1 MDDNIRYLI
10 PILGTLIPIVAIV
23 GGIASS
29 IYGRWAKLKE
39 KQLELTART
48 AGEQAAQ
55 YAAKI
60 ATLEE
65 RVAVLNR
72 IVTDRNEGLTAQI
85 DALRDPP
92 APPALPIAPPALP
105 IAPLRDVSLRK

>member
-1 MDDNIRYLI
+1 MSDWTLLI
-10 PILGTLIPIVAIV
+10 PLIGVSIPIVAISAGV
-23 GGIASS
+23 FTKWIAM
-29 IYGRWAKLKE
+29 KE
-39 KQLELTART
+39 KQLEITART

-60 ATLEE
+60 ERLEE

-85 DALRDPP
+85 ESLRDT
-92 APPALPIAPPALP
+92 PALP
-105 IAPLRDVSLRK
+105 DKMN

>member
-1 MDDNIRYLI
+1 MWNYMVPILIFLI
-10 PILGTLIPIVAIV
+10 PIIAILSNV
-23 GGIASS
+23 VTKWIAM
-29 IYGRWAKLKE
+29 KE
-39 KQLELTART
+39 KQLEITART

-60 ATLEE
+60 ERLEE

-85 DALRDPP
+85 ESLRDTPS
-92 APPALPIAPPALP
+92 LP
-105 IAPLRDVSLRK
+105 DKMN

>member
-1 MDDNIRYLI
+1 MSDWTLLI
-10 PILGTLIPIVAIV
+10 PLIGVSIPIVAISASV
-23 GGIASS
+23 FTKWIAM
-29 IYGRWAKLKE
+29 KE
-39 KQLELTART
+39 KQLEITART

-60 ATLEE
+60 ERLEE

-85 DALRDPP
+85 ESLRDT
-92 APPALPIAPPALP
+92 PALP
-105 IAPLRDVSLRK
+105 DKMN